1 MDMLMKLWLAILAA
15 GAGAWVW
22 GFLSWSVLGVH
33 GGDGKAIERESEFL
47 ADVRRLAIPPGEYYF
62 PWVGKG
68 QQKDP
73 EVQRKWKE
81 GPTGQLNVWGAFSI
95 PRNMALTLLVNLAIA
110 LLTAY
115 VGALT
120 LPAGSGFSKVFQ
132 VLGTVGVLAYGS
144 SSLPGMIWFH
154 ARAPRWR
161 SHAIDAIV
169 LGLGTG
175 AIFAAMWPSA

>member
-22 GFLSWSVLGVH
+22 GFLSYAVLGVH
-33 GGDGKAIERESEFL
+33 GGDSKKLPAEESLL
-47 ADVRRLAIPPGEYYF
+47 AEIKRAGIPPGEYQF
-62 PWVGKG
+62 PWVEKA

-81 GPTGQLNVWGAFSI
+81 GPVGQINLWGPFSI
-95 PRNMALTLLVNLAIA
+95 PRNMLATFVVNLAVA
-110 LLTAY
+110 FLTAY
-115 VGALT
+115 IGAET

-132 VLGTVGVLAYGS
+132 VLGTVGVLAYGA
-144 SSLPGMIWFH
+144 SSLPNMIWFQ

-161 SHAIDAIV
+161 SHLIDTLI
-169 LGLGTG
+169 LGLGTA
-175 AIFAAMWPSA
+175 AIFAAMWPQA